1 MPERL
6 AVTTNSR
13 DLVEPHKY
21 SNGSLVTALPGHVNA
36 LRGLTRTTHW
46 TQGHHQSNPQTQMAP
61 VHHRQLTVTPVDST
75 ASPPLRQ
82 PLPYRSP
89 PVQPVNSGGAHP
101 PCANQPYHADARL
114 PVTETE
120 NRRAPGAQTYSR
132 RHTTGGARSPPPTN
146 ITLIDYA
153 EPPLLQQ
160 PQRYVDTIKPSPNL
174 HTS

>member
-1 MPERL
+1 MPKQL

-21 SNGSLVTALPGHVNA
+21 SNGSLVMALPGHVNT

-46 TQGHHQSNPQTQMAP
+46 TTSPI
-61 VHHRQLTVTPVDST
+61 HRHGWHPFTTTNSLSHQLT
-75 ASPPLRQ
+75 RQ
-82 PLPYRSP
+82 HCHHCDR
-89 PVQPVNSGGAHP
+89 VQPVNSGGARS
-101 PCANQPYHADARL
+101 PCTNQPYHADARL

-120 NRRAPGAQTYSR
+120 NRRAPGARTYSR
-132 RHTTGGARSPPPTN
+132 QHTMGGTRSPLPTN

-153 EPPLLQQ
+153 EPPLLWQ
-160 PQRYVDTIKPSPNL
+160 PQCYVDTIKPSPNL